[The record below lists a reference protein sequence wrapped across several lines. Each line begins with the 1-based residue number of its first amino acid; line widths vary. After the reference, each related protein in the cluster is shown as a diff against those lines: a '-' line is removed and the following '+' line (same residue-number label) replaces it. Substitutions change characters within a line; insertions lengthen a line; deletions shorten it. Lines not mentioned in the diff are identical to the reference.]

1 MKPLQLALIG
11 LGTVGT
17 GVAKILTEHAERT
30 SRRAGRPIEIRHA
43 VVKNPDKPREIE
55 LPAGVV
61 HTDVDKAIN
70 DPEVDVVVELI
81 GGISPAREIVLNAL
95 KAGKSVVTANKALM
109 CEYGDELF
117 PVAREHGCTIGF
129 EAAVAGGVPIVS
141 GIGQALSGNQVTSI
155 EAILN
160 GTSNF
165 ILTRMLDADIS
176 YEEAVSEAQ
185 ALGYAEA
192 DPAMDVDGTD
202 AAQKLSLLML
212 LAGGTRIRPADFTR
226 QGIDRLDLADLQYAD
241 ELGYAVKLLAIAKL
255 IDDRLEM
262 HVQPTLVKYG
272 RPLSAVDGPQNMIV
286 VEADAVGK
294 VWFAGPGAGMMPTAS
309 AVMADIIDAATGR
322 AAETFRTLDLFGEGE
337 PRELVPPSDVR
348 MRYYFRFHVEDRP
361 HVLADIADILGRNK
375 ISLASVMQH
384 EAPEVEEGEIDSPFV
399 VPLVVMTHHATEG
412 QVGSAEKELMKLAAL
427 RNPWVRMAVA
437 D

>member
-1 MKPLQLALIG
+1 MKSLQIALIG

-17 GVAKILTEHAERT
+17 GVAKILTEHGERT
-30 SRRAGRPIEIRHA
+30 ARRAGRPIEIRHA
-43 VVKNPDKPREIE
+43 VVRNPDKPRDVE
-55 LPAGVV
+55 LPADVV
-61 HTDVDKAIN
+61 HTDIDKALT
-70 DPEVDVVVELI
+70 DPEVDLVVELI
-81 GGISPAREIVLNAL
+81 GGLSPAREIVLKAL
-95 KAGKSVVTANKALM
+95 EAGKSVVTANKALL
-109 CEYGDELF
+109 CEHGEELF
-117 PVAREHGCTIGF
+117 PAAREHGRTIGF
-129 EAAVAGGVPIVS
+129 EAAIAGGVPIVS

-202 AAQKLSLLML
+202 AAQKLSLLTL
-212 LAGGTRIRPADFTR
+212 LACGTRTTPADFTR

-241 ELGYAVKLLAIAKL
+241 ELGYAVKLLAISKL
-255 IDDRLEM
+255 VDGQLEM
-262 HVQPTLVKYG
+262 HVQPTLVRLD
-272 RPLSAVDGPQNMIV
+272 RPLAAVDGPQNMIV
-286 VEADAVGK
+286 IDADAVGK

-309 AVMADIIDAATGR
+309 AVMADILDAATGR
-322 AAETFRTLDLFGEGE
+322 AAETFRTLSLFGEGE
-337 PRELVPPSDVR
+337 PLPLMPAEEVR
-348 MRYYFRFHVEDRP
+348 RRYYFRFHVEDRP
-361 HVLADIADILGRNK
+361 HVLADIADILGRNQ

-384 EAPEVEEGEIDSPFV
+384 EAPEVEAVESPFV
-399 VPLVVMTHHATEG
+399 VPLVVMTHHAREG
-412 QVGSAEKELMKLAAL
+412 QLRAAEEELRELSAL
-427 RNPWVRMAVA
+427 RHPWVRMAVA